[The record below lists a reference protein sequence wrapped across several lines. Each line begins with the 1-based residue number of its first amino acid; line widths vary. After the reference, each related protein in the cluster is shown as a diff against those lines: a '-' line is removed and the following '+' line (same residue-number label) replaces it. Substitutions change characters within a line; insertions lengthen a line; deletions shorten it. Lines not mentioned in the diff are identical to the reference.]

1 MTIGIYGPEY
11 LQFDGGG
18 PARRMQVFVF
28 LPGTKTKA
36 ILYADKN
43 KTYTAPNPLQ
53 TDDRGELVFIAEE
66 GYYDL
71 YFPVSDLT
79 VEIEVTATSTGPGGG
94 GAGGYEHTVVTPM
107 MLVQIN
113 HGLSWKPQPL
123 NLDSL
128 GQQVEQDRVAYP
140 APGIIEVIFGV
151 PFGPGKIYL
160 S

>member
-1 MTIGIYGPEY
+1 MAVGLYGPEY
-11 LQFDGGG
+11 FQYQDGG
-18 PARRMQVFVF
+18 PARREQVYVF

-36 ILYADKN
+36 TLYVDKN
-43 KTYTAPNPLQ
+43 KLYTAFNPLW
-53 TDDRGELVFIAEE
+53 TDEQGEIVFYVEE

-71 YFPVSDLT
+71 YFSWSNIT
-79 VEIEVTATSTGPGGG
+79 VEIEVPALAITPGG
-94 GAGGYEHTVVTPM
+94 AVGGYEHTVVTPA
-107 MLVQIN
+107 MLIQIN

-128 GQQVEQDRVAYP
+128 GRQVEQDRVAYP
-140 APGIIEVIFGV
+140 APGIIEVIFEI